1 MTQNEVE
8 QVITELRDIL
18 GNLKDMKPEQIR
30 QHIFSQNFGQAA
42 TKAEQ
47 ITSMVR
53 EAERQ
58 LDNLNKS
65 LPQTNE
71 DFK

>member
-1 MTQNEVE
+1 MTQTEVE
-8 QVITELRDIL
+8 QVVEELRGIL

-30 QHIFSQNFGQAA
+30 QHIFAQNFGQAA

-47 ITSMVR
+47 ITTTVKDAM
-53 EAERQ
+53 RQ
-58 LDNLNKS
+58 LDNLSKS

-71 DFK
+71 DFR